1 MLLAKCDLPNDYIDA
16 GIGEAHVVRDA
27 LLSIFDISAIDL
39 PKDKG
44 IFEYQEPQGYKPL
57 VQLLEAKHQ
66 APVIIVNGAKQGLGA
81 ICYALKQLGKSNL
94 ALPRPWWCL
103 IPPLMEMHGVNH
115 IIEDD
120 LNADSYLCVAPNN
133 PCGNMPDMKTLS
145 ESMKER
151 GIPLIHDGAYYSH
164 TYLPQSYKLDSFGDA
179 QIYSIS
185 KLFGISSIRLGYVV
199 CGNTEL
205 YKLILHYVEAM
216 TVGVSIV
223 SQIFLYNLLNT
234 MRGYPTL
241 TEKFEHLSYAA
252 IRENKLLIKQV
263 DSSILEVPNNIED
276 TNGMFLWCKIK
287 DFSLLEKVKINTID
301 GKHFGMPDYVRMNL
315 GLEED
320 KIKEIIR
327 RLNQNADC

>member
-1 MLLAKCDLPNDYIDA
+1 MLLAKSKLPDDYIDA
-16 GIGEAHVVRDA
+16 SIGEAHVVRDA
-27 LLSIFDISAIDL
+27 LLSIFDVSAIDL

-120 LNADSYLCVAPNN
+120 LNTDSYLCVAPNN

-151 GIPLIHDGAYYSH
+151 GLPLIHDGAYYSH

-234 MRGYPTL
+234 MHGYPTL
-241 TEKFEHLSYAA
+241 TEKFEHLSYSA

-263 DSSILEVPNNIED
+263 SSNVLEVPNNIED
-276 TNGMFLWCKIK
+276 ANGMFLWCKSGPK
-287 DFSLLEKVKINTID
+287 ADFEKAKVNIIS
-301 GKHFGMPDYVRMNL
+301 GEHFGMPGFIRMNL
-315 GLEED
+315 ALPENQ
-320 KIKEIIR
+320 IKEIVR
-327 RLNQNADC
+327 RLNQNACC

>member
-1 MLLAKCDLPNDYIDA
+1 MLLAKCNLPNDYIDA

-27 LLSIFDISAIDL
+27 LLSIFDVSACDL
-39 PKDKG
+39 PNNKN

-57 VQLLEAKHQ
+57 VQLLEEKHQ

-81 ICYALKQLGKSNL
+81 CMFALKQLGKSNL
-94 ALPRPWWCL
+94 VLPRPWWCL
-103 IPPLMEMHGVNH
+103 IPPLMEMHGINH
-115 IIEDD
+115 VEDNS
-120 LNADSYLCVAPNN
+120 NADSYLCVAPNN
-133 PCGNMPDMKTLS
+133 PCGNMPDLKILS

-151 GIPLIHDGAYYSH
+151 DIPLIHDGAYYSH

-185 KLFGISSIRLGYVV
+185 KLYGLSSLRLGYVT
-199 CGNTEL
+199 CSNTEL
-205 YKLILHYVEAM
+205 YKLISHYVEAM

-241 TEKFEHLSYAA
+241 TEKFEQLSYAA
-252 IRENKLLIKQV
+252 IRENKLLIKEV

-276 TNGMFLWCKIK
+276 INGMFGFFKTTQK
-287 DFSLLEKVKINTID
+287 FDFNKAKINVID
-301 GKHFGMPDYVRMNL
+301 GKYFGSSGYVRINL
-315 GLEED
+315 ALPKD
-320 KIKEIIR
+320 QIQEIVR
-327 RLNQNADC
+327 RLNNADY